1 MRLFDFLRRNAS
13 IDPRPLA
20 AMTLIGALSTLIVLA
35 LISFGAVEARSHD
48 PGLRMLA
55 ILLAAVGLY
64 VASQNSVMSGTARE
78 AEQIIRRLR
87 ARLFD
92 RIEAADLMT
101 VAAIGRA
108 RLYAAMAHETQ
119 TLSRTVVLLIVAAQ
133 QAVTLVFVALFLAWL
148 TLPGFLVVAGLGSLA
163 ILIHVRR
170 AGAMAPVTERA
181 VADERNLFEGF
192 EHLLGGFKEVRVN
205 ALRARRL
212 IAEIDAAS
220 DRVRL
225 TKSAAKRRWG
235 MDFVL
240 VQVLFYALMGLMVFA
255 VPMFDSGFARVA
267 LETSTVA
274 LFMIGPIATIAQAIP
289 AYAETEASLVRI
301 LDLEGCLDSAAA
313 GGEAEDSL
321 PLDAP
326 IREIAMAGAAFTY
339 READGSPGFT
349 VGPLDAVFR
358 AGEVVFVTG
367 GNGSGKS
374 TLLRL
379 LTGLLRPDRGALAVN
394 GAPLPAGCRQAY
406 RDRIAAVLSDYHLF
420 RRLHGLGTVDP
431 ARAEALLKILE
442 IGDKVGIR
450 DGAFTTLDLSGGQR
464 KRLALLVAML
474 EDKPVLILDEWAA
487 DQDPH
492 FRRKFYEEIL
502 PSLRRPDRIV
512 VCVTHDE
519 RYFSA
524 ADRIVDMTEGR
535 IRVNPPG

>member
-1 MRLFDFLRRNAS
+1 MTMRLVDFLRRNAS
-13 IDPRPLA
+13 VDPRPLV

-35 LISFGAVEARSHD
+35 LISLGAVEARSHD

-55 ILLAAVGLY
+55 IFLAAVGLY
-64 VASQNSVMSGTARE
+64 VASQNSAMSGAARE

-92 RIEAADLMT
+92 RIETADVAT
-101 VAAIGRA
+101 VQAIGRA

-119 TLSRTVVLLIVAAQ
+119 TLSRTVVILVIAAQ
-133 QAVTLVFVALFLAWL
+133 QAVSLVLVALFLAWL
-148 TLPGFLVVAGLGSLA
+148 TLPGFLAVAVLGSLA

-170 AGAMAPVTERA
+170 AGAMAAVTERA
-181 VADERNLFEGF
+181 IADERALFDGF

-205 ALRARRL
+205 ARRGRRL

-220 DRVRL
+220 DRVQR
-225 TKSAAKRRWG
+225 TNGAAKRRWG
-235 MDFVL
+235 IDFVV
-240 VQVLFYALMGLMVFA
+240 VQTMFYALMGLMVFA
-255 VPMFDSGFARVA
+255 VPMFDSGFADVA
-267 LETSTVA
+267 LEASTVA

-289 AYAETEASLVRI
+289 AH
-301 LDLEGCLDSAAA
+301 
-313 GGEAEDSL
+313 AEDAQ

-326 IREIAMAGAAFTY
+326 IREIALSGASFTY
-339 READGSPGFT
+339 READGAPGFT
-349 VGPLDAVFR
+349 VGPLDATFR

-379 LTGLLRPDRGALAVN
+379 LTGLLRPDRGVLSVN
-394 GAPLPAGCRQAY
+394 GVPLAAGCRQAY

-420 RRLHGLGTVDP
+420 RRLHGLSAVDP
-431 ARAEALLKILE
+431 ARVEALLDILE
-442 IGDKVGIR
+442 LGDKVGVR
-450 DGAFTTLDLSGGQR
+450 DGAFTTVDLSGGQR

-474 EDKPVLILDEWAA
+474 EDKPVLVLDEWAA

-502 PSLRRPDRIV
+502 PSLQRPDRTI

-524 ADRIVDMTEGR
+524 ADRVIDMAEGR
-535 IRVNPPG
+535 IRINPPG